1 MRQLHEKTLPMHL
14 RLVAKRRDL
23 RRATYSQAT
32 CTSPSAGSPWRL
44 NVLWL
49 RQGHGSCAL
58 NGSSTANWGEE
69 KAARKKEV
77 SFNNETEQAEVR
89 KGDCLRRRGRSVGCA
104 WVRLAR

>member
-14 RLVAKRRDL
+14 RLMAKRRDL

-32 CTSPSAGSPWRL
+32 CTSPSAASPWRL
-44 NVLWL
+44 SVLWL
-49 RQGHGSCAL
+49 LQGLGSCIL

-77 SFNNETEQAEVR
+77 SFNNEIEQAEAR
-89 KGDCLRRRGRSVGCA
+89 EKDCLRRRGSSVGCA
-104 WVRLAR
+104 WVRPAR